1 MDNKTYKPQYKPLA
15 LLVFLLLL
23 LAGCGSDEPITPDVG
38 TLRLECSQSELS
50 SSARYHTLHISGAPF
65 GDGVA
70 YTVASDVGWLKLES
84 DSLPHDGIVDLWAE
98 TNPNT
103 ARRTAT
109 LTVTRVD
116 APEVSGTLKL
126 VQHGDGE
133 DGDNGLL
140 SDPLSDFRLGWGMN
154 AFDEYQSSTSVRG
167 HIIDLDRLASF
178 DTEDGFQSV
187 QEVVR
192 ARVGMTV
199 DAATSLSEMS
209 TKLTQRLDRS
219 VSFLGMSKTI
229 NRFKE
234 VCTNEVGEQYCSYAR
249 MSKVVATRS
258 IDAGALDYIVNNC
271 PADKLPLTDS
281 FRKVYDEICSPS
293 CTDID
298 KKIQAMLDEYGTH
311 VVIEASVG
319 GMIDYVAT
327 FDRMQ
332 TSQVETIAEE
342 QSMHVFGKKSGSVSK
357 EVRQSLTSDLSRS
370 GSVEVKGGDRAL
382 REKIEERVKTLSQLD
397 SIPSDLTQAWM
408 SSIIYHQGDRNTL
421 DLIDFRV
428 VPIWSLF
435 TDQTIAQKVMFHVVQ
450 MQEQSNNRLPDKDLG
465 TDCYELDITGGSF
478 AFDNSDDSKTSLV
491 KILYVNGVPTL
502 EICQEYV
509 PKIRSDRRITVFYP
523 IYNGMANHSQGLFP
537 GDGEGNRPASLAFYG
552 SDVYVMPID
561 GKGSYDKLDRAYYIH
576 GNLYGVSYGSAVHKP
591 GNIKIEPYYLQ
602 LSKQY
607 PVVKIGDGYWTRCDM
622 AETTMGFGYP
632 LNPQNPYSRYH
643 LKEFFDSSRDVLYAC
658 VFYGNSP
665 QFLARN
671 SDMYGYDE
679 NETYGKRTKWCL
691 PKEDDVQ
698 NLKKYLGNDPRM
710 MYQGQASGFEA
721 DFAGSYG
728 LWNDLNGTA
737 YSEYGLHNVGKCSF
751 IPCKNSE
758 DSKTGKVLILT
769 DNYELK
775 LADIT
780 VTQDNN
786 YPLRLF
792 RTSCWVYPNL
802 K

>member
-1 MDNKTYKPQYKPLA
+1 MTNKAYMILA
-15 LLVFLLLL
+15 ALTSLLLL
-23 LAGCGSDEPITPDVG
+23 LTGCGSDEPITPDTG
-38 TLRLECSQSELS
+38 TLRLECNQSELA
-50 SSARYHTLHISGAPF
+50 SSARYHTLRISGAPF

-70 YTVASDVGWLKLES
+70 YTVATDAGWLRLEG
-84 DSLPHDGIVDLWAE
+84 DSLPHDGVVELWAE
-98 TNPNT
+98 ANPNT
-103 ARRTAT
+103 SRRTAT
-109 LTVTRVD
+109 LTVARAD
-116 APEVSGTLKL
+116 NPAVSGMLQL
-126 VQHGDGE
+126 VQRGDGE

-140 SDPLSDFRLGWGMN
+140 SDPLSDFRLGWGLN
-154 AFDEYQSSTSVRG
+154 AFDEYQSSSSVRG
-167 HIIDLDRLASF
+167 RVIDLDRLASF

-209 TKLTQRLDRS
+209 SILTQRFDQS

-234 VCTNEVGEQYCSYAR
+234 VCTSEIGEQYCSYAR

-258 IDAGALDYIVNNC
+258 VDAGALDYIVGNC
-271 PADKLPLTDS
+271 PADKLPLTDN
-281 FRKVYDEICSPS
+281 FRKVYDEICSPG

-298 KKIQAMLDEYGTH
+298 NKIQAMLDEYGTH

-327 FDRMQ
+327 FNRMQ
-332 TSQVETIAEE
+332 TSQVETVAEE

-357 EVRQSLTSDLSRS
+357 EVRESLTSDLSRS
-370 GSVEVKGGDRAL
+370 GSVEVKGGDSTL
-382 REKIEERVKTLSQLD
+382 RKKIEERVKTLSQLD

-408 SSIIYHQGDRNTL
+408 SSIVYHRGNRNTL

-428 VPIWSLF
+428 VPIWNLF
-435 TDQTIAQKVMFHVVQ
+435 TDQSIAQKVMLHVVQ

-465 TDCYELDITGGSF
+465 TDCYEIGITGSNF
-478 AFDNSDDSKTSLV
+478 AFDNSDNRATSLV
-491 KILYVNGVPTL
+491 KVLYVSGVPTL

-509 PKIRSDRRITVFYP
+509 PKIRSDRRITVIYP
-523 IYNGMANHSQGLFP
+523 IYNGMASHSQGLFP
-537 GDGEGNRPASLAFYG
+537 GDGEGNRPASLAFHG
-552 SDVYVMPID
+552 SDAYVMPID
-561 GKGSYDKLDRAYYIH
+561 GKGSYDKLDRVYYIH
-576 GNLYGVSYGSAVHKP
+576 GNLYAVSYGSVVYTP
-591 GNIKIEPYYLQ
+591 NNITVKPYYLQ

-607 PVVKIGDGYWTRCDM
+607 PVVKIGDGYWTRCNI
-622 AETTMGFGYP
+622 AENTMGFGYP
-632 LNPQNPYSRYH
+632 VNPKNPNSKYH
-643 LKEFFDSSRDVLYAC
+643 LKEFYDSSRDVLYAC

-671 SDMYGYDE
+671 RDVYGFDV

-698 NLKKYLGNDPRM
+698 NLKKYLGNDPRIM
-710 MYQGQASGFEA
+710 FQGQASGFEA

-728 LWNDLNGTA
+728 LWDDLKGTA
-737 YSEYGLHNVGKCSF
+737 YSAYGMHYIGKCCF

-758 DSKTGKVLILT
+758 NSKTGKVLILT

-775 LADIT
+775 IADIT

-792 RTSCWVYPNL
+792 RTSCWVYPNM